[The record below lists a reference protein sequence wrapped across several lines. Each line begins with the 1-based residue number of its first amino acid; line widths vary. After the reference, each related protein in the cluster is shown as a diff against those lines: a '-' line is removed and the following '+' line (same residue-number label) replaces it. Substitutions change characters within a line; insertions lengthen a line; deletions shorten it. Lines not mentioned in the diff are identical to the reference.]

1 MRKTPA
7 ELEAWVCDAQE
18 RTLELIADLS
28 DDQLIGPPLICVN
41 PLLWEIGHMAWFQ
54 EHWVLRDIGGR
65 KPILEN
71 EDALYDSMK
80 VHHNSRWE
88 ISLPKRQEAYSF
100 MGKVDESLIERIH
113 SPDFTEEEAYH
124 VMYGVYHKDMH
135 TEAFTYTRQT
145 LGYSMPVGLLDYTK
159 RNRDGFEIEAG
170 PYPGD
175 VQIPGGT
182 FMLGAPKDEPF
193 AFDNEKWAH
202 PVKVMPFSIAKAAVT
217 QDEFLEFVEDG
228 GYDTP
233 ELWDVEGW
241 LDMLESDQTRRRHPV
256 HWRRAADGN
265 WERRDFDKWVPLEPH
280 RPVVHVN
287 WYEAQAYCRWAG
299 RRLPT
304 EAEWELAASGEPE
317 GSGFSARKRRYPWG
331 DEPPTPERANLDWL
345 EMGCADVGAFP
356 KGDSA
361 FGCRQMLGNVWEWTS
376 SVFRPFPEFVVDP
389 YKDYSEPWFHS
400 RYVLRGGAWPTRSR
414 LVRNLYR
421 NYYTPER
428 KDVWAGFRTCSL

>member
-1 MRKTPA
+1 M
-7 ELEAWVCDAQE
+7 
-18 RTLELIADLS
+18 
-28 DDQLIGPPLICVN
+28 
-41 PLLWEIGHMAWFQ
+41 
-54 EHWVLRDIGGR
+54 LRDIGGR
-65 KPILEN
+65 EPILEN

-80 VHHNSRWE
+80 VHHRTRWD
-88 ISLPKRQEAYSF
+88 LPLPARENTYDY

-113 SPDFTEEEAYH
+113 SGDLSEEEAYH

-145 LGYSMPVGLLDYTK
+145 LGYPMPVGLLDFTK
-159 RNRDGFEIEAG
+159 RNRNGFEIGGG

-175 VQIPGGT
+175 ADIPGGT
-182 FMLGAPKDEPF
+182 YMLGAPKDEPF

-202 PVKVMPFSIAKAAVT
+202 PVEIKPFSIAKAAVT
-217 QDEFLEFVEDG
+217 QAEFAAFVDG
-228 GYDTP
+228 GGYETP
-233 ELWDVEGW
+233 EIWEVEGR
-241 LDMLESDQTRRRHPV
+241 LDLLESDHSRRKHPV
-256 HWRRAADGN
+256 HWRRAEDGS
-265 WERRDFDKWVPLEPH
+265 WERRDFDQWVPLEPH

-304 EAEWELAASGEPE
+304 EAEWELATSGEPE

-331 DEPPTPERANLDWL
+331 DEPLTPERANLDWL
-345 EMGCADVGAFP
+345 EMGCADVGAFS
-356 KGDSA
+356 KGDTA

-376 SVFRPFPEFVVDP
+376 SVFRPFPGFVADP
-389 YKDYSEPWFHS
+389 YKEYSEPWFHS

-421 NYYTPER
+421 NYFTPER
-428 KDVWAGFRTCSL
+428 KDVWAGFRTCAL

>member
-18 RTLELIADLS
+18 PRLELIADLS

-256 HWRRAADGN
+256 HS
-265 WERRDFDKWVPLEPH
+265 
-280 RPVVHVN
+280 
-287 WYEAQAYCRWAG
+287 
-299 RRLPT
+299 
-304 EAEWELAASGEPE
+304 EWELAASGEPE